1 MQATQVTT
9 DKLMHDLR
17 TVVTD
22 AEELLKATAGQSGE
36 RIDKVR
42 SRAEQSVRDARAR
55 LQAAAND
62 FEQAGEAAVRE
73 VNGRVHENA
82 WTAMGIAAGVGLI
95 AGILLTRK

>member
-1 MQATQVTT
+1 MQQVTT

-22 AEELLKATAGQSGE
+22 AEELLKATAGQTGE

-42 SRAEQSVRDARAR
+42 SRAEQS
-55 LQAAAND
+55 
-62 FEQAGEAAVRE
+62 VRE

>member
-1 MQATQVTT
+1 
-9 DKLMHDLR
+9 
-17 TVVTD
+17 
-22 AEELLKATAGQSGE
+22 
-36 RIDKVR
+36 
-42 SRAEQSVRDARAR
+42 VRDARAR